1 MIETFGKQEGN
12 NIQVS
17 CPYNSLGVNIGVV
30 KSNTNNSNFYEYEYK
45 HCNTANSNTNSN
57 IS

>member
-1 MIETFGKQEGN
+1 MIETFGNQEGN

-30 KSNTNNSNFYEYEYK
+30 KSNTNTNNSNFYEYEYK
-45 HCNTANSNTNSN
+45 HCNTANSNTN
-57 IS
+57 